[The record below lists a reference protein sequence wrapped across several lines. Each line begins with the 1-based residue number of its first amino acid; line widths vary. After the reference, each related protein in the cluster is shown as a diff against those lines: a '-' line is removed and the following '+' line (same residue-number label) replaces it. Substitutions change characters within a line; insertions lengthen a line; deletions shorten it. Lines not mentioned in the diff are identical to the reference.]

1 MKPRVCPCAA
11 VVKRAGK
18 LKWAASHRRAT
29 CRPAHD
35 NSAASKRSS
44 LAGNFRGWPSLWKR
58 DSFGIACGS
67 AELHIVYANVDGY
80 ASIAAL
86 RQPYFLHENLVRR
99 KPGAVTMVTFLP
111 AGLILTA

>member
-1 MKPRVCPCAA
+1 MGGESPSSNLPPGTRQLCCVETLQRGRQLPGVAVSLEKSGCGIVC
-11 VVKRAGK
+11 
-18 LKWAASHRRAT
+18 
-29 CRPAHD
+29 
-35 NSAASKRSS
+35 
-44 LAGNFRGWPSLWKR
+44 
-58 DSFGIACGS
+58 AC

-86 RQPYFLHENLVRR
+86 RQPHFLHENLVRR